1 MVAPGALTKACA
13 LVFVAGVYLP
23 GIIGSAATLKP
34 LVMGKRGVVAAGHP
48 LVAEA
53 GLRIL
58 EKGGNAVDA
67 GVATLFAASVVEMAS
82 FGSGGECPILIKM
95 KDGPVVA
102 INGDGIAPELATAEF
117 YNSLRRDDPRLV
129 SVGTI
134 GHAHGGIIPS
144 FGPLSAIVPSAMDS
158 ILLAFEKYGTMKLSE
173 VIQPAIELAQGCP
186 LDDHLAAAIA
196 RSRPVWE
203 KWPDTVRVYMPGGNL
218 PKGGELFVQADLART
233 FESLAEVEQ
242 QNAAKGRTAAL
253 EAVRDYF
260 YRGPIAKRISGF
272 CESAGCLLREGDFA
286 AYHARVEK
294 PLETTYRGIQVY
306 KVGFWSQSPVFLQ
319 NLNLLEGFDLKSM
332 GHNSANYI
340 HTVVEAMKLG
350 YADRDAYYGD
360 PDFSQIPIQL
370 ISKEYANLRRPL
382 INSDK
387 ASADHTPGDPVHM
400 QARASAE
407 FVRTRYAH
415 RNGEDQDT
423 TCVNVIDKDGNML
436 SATPSGAWIPAVIAG
451 DTGIPLTQRA
461 QAFVLTPGHPNQLAP
476 HKHPRY
482 TLTPTLA
489 LRDGKPWL
497 AFSTPGGD
505 SQDQTLLQI
514 FLNVV
519 EFGMNPEEAV
529 EAPRFNSEAMYS
541 TFDDHSDRPLV
552 LDVETR
558 LGEPVLAML
567 RERGH
572 KLVSQGEWGNP
583 TAPTMVEYDAVT
595 GVIKAGADVR
605 GHRYALAW

>member
-1 MVAPGALTKACA
+1 MVGPGTLMKACA
-13 LVFVAGVYLP
+13 CIILAGVYLP
-23 GIIGSAATLKP
+23 GVVSSAATLKP
-34 LVMGKRGVVAAGHP
+34 LVAGKRGVVAAGHP

-67 GVATLFAASVVEMAS
+67 GVATLFAASVVEMTS
-82 FGSGGECPILIKM
+82 FGAGGECPILIKL
-95 KDGPVVA
+95 KGGPVVA
-102 INGDGIAPELATAEF
+102 INGDGIAPALATVEF
-117 YNSLRRDDPRLV
+117 YEHLRRDDPRLV
-129 SVGTI
+129 TFGTI
-134 GHAHGGIIPS
+134 GNARGGIIPS

-158 ILLAFEKYGTMKLSE
+158 LLLALENYGTMRLSE

-186 LDDHLAAAIA
+186 LDDHLARDIA
-196 RSRPVWE
+196 RTRPVWE
-203 KWPDTVRVYMPGGNL
+203 KWPATARVYTSGGHL
-218 PKGGELFVQADLART
+218 VKTGEIFVQADLART
-233 FESLAEVEQ
+233 FQSLADVER
-242 QNAAKGRTAAL
+242 QNAGQGRTAAI

-260 YRGPIAKRISGF
+260 YRGPIAKRIGDF
-272 CESAGCLLREGDFA
+272 CKQAGCLLREDDFA
-286 AYHARVEK
+286 AYRARVEEPFK
-294 PLETTYRGIQVY
+294 TTYRGIEIY
-306 KVGFWSQSPVFLQ
+306 KVGFWSQSPVFLE

-332 GHNSANYI
+332 GHNSADYI

-360 PDFSQIPIQL
+360 PDFSQIPMQL
-370 ISKEYANLRRPL
+370 ISKEYANVRRPL
-382 INSDK
+382 INPKK
-387 ASADHTPGDPVHM
+387 ASAEHIAGDPLHS
-400 QARASAE
+400 QPRASAD
-407 FVRTRYAH
+407 FLRSRYRH
-415 RNGEDQDT
+415 RNGDHQDT

-451 DTGIPLTQRA
+451 DTGIQLTQRA

-476 HKHPRY
+476 HKRPRI

-505 SQDQTLLQI
+505 SQDQTLLQL

-519 EFGMNPEEAV
+519 DFGMNPQEAV

-541 TFDDHSDRPLV
+541 SFDDHADQSLV

-558 LGEPVLAML
+558 ISEGALKAL

-572 KLVSQGEWGNP
+572 KLIVQGEWGNP
-583 TAPTMVEYDAVT
+583 TAATMVEYDSAT